1 MKMSFIMA
9 ERDQQVLLFE
19 QFRHKGNKVDKLRS
33 FVAKNTDIIQ
43 NISTRV
49 ANAASTAFPPSSA
62 ILT

>member
-33 FVAKNTDIIQ
+33 FVVKNTDIIQ
-43 NISTRV
+43 NITTHV
-49 ANAASTAFPPSSA
+49 TNAASTAIPPCSA